1 MLFLD
6 KVKDLWEPARGF
18 LILMRYEVFDEE
30 QMDQLFEIF
39 RGVIDNTYD
48 ELKKRKIQKAMELMD
63 QIAEKEKRSEE
74 INLEAH
80 LDQILSEV

>member
-39 RGVIDNTYD
+39 RGVIDSTYD
-48 ELKKRKIQKAMELMD
+48 ELKKRKIQKAMKLMD
-63 QIAEKEKRSEE
+63 QIAEKEKRSED
-74 INLEAH
+74 IDLERQ